1 MHLALPL
8 HVKEKAPGLIGSVL
22 LIALCLALA
31 WQSAD
36 LLRLVRGP
44 LPEQHPEGAT
54 NLTPAN
60 QALIAQLFGSPSRG
74 DTGPAPA
81 TNLQLTL
88 LGSFVHSD
96 AKRSSALIQRQGEP
110 AQRYAVG
117 SEIAP
122 GVRLDAV
129 YADRVELLRNGRR
142 ESLTFPRANSGQYSA
157 YAPPAAP
164 TEDALDQL
172 DQLQQD
178 NVEDLRQRMQTLREH
193 MQATGEPEPDTPTD
207 QPQESD

>member
-8 HVKEKAPGLIGSVL
+8 RLKEKAPGLIGILL

-44 LPEQHPEGAT
+44 LPEQRHEGAT
-54 NLTPAN
+54 NITPTDLT
-60 QALIAQLFGSPSRG
+60 LIAQLFGSPSRG
-74 DTGPAPA
+74 DAGPPPA

-96 AKRSSALIQRQGEP
+96 ARSSSALIQRQGES
-110 AQRYAVG
+110 AQRYAIG
-117 SEIAP
+117 SEVAP
-122 GVRLDAV
+122 GVRLGAV
-129 YADRVELLRNGRR
+129 YADHVELLRNGRR
-142 ESLTFPRANSGQYSA
+142 ESLAFPRASSGQYSA
-157 YAPPAAP
+157 YTPPAAP

-178 NVEDLRQRMQTLREH
+178 NVEDLRQRMQMLREQ
-193 MQATGEPEPDTPTD
+193 MEATGEPEPDTPND